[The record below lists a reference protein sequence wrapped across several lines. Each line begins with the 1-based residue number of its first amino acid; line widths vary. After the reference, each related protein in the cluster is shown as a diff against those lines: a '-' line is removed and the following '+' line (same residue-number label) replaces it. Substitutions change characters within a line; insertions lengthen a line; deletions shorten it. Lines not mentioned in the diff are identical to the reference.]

1 MVSRVRGM
9 ESSYNGSLSDYPS
22 TIQMCIRFDQQQIV
36 YSTIDVQTGFYSP
49 IEQHNISILIVIDLV
64 VVRLNLFLE

>member
-1 MVSRVRGM
+1 M
-9 ESSYNGSLSDYPS
+9 ESSYDGNLSDYPR

-36 YSTIDVQTGFYSP
+36 YSIIDVQTGFYSQ
-49 IEQHNISILIVIDLV
+49 IKQHTISILIVIDLV